1 LFNLSHPDLSQKIL
15 ERPLTDLDS
24 SGAEVIA
31 TSCMACLMQ
40 FKLGVQRTGRKVK
53 VKHWAELMV

>member
-1 LFNLSHPDLSQKIL
+1 MK
-15 ERPLTDLDS
+15 LDQFW
-24 SGAEVIA
+24 AEVIT